1 MEFTVMLVVRGVWVL
16 STYGVE
22 PKILGEFYGLMAWV
36 TAWYSPEI
44 FYSVAWRFMGAG
56 REASAAFAEEI
67 VFAIGEP
74 RVARRVCIAD
84 LLRVVRVVWKKMGLC
99 VL

>member
-1 MEFTVMLVVRGVWVL
+1 MESTVMLVVRGVWVL
-16 STYGVE
+16 STNGVE

-36 TAWYSPEI
+36 TAWYFPEI

-56 REASAAFAEEI
+56 REVGAAFAEEI
-67 VFAIGEP
+67 VLAIGEP

>member
-1 MEFTVMLVVRGVWVL
+1 MLVVRGVWML
-16 STYGVE
+16 STNGVE

-36 TAWYSPEI
+36 TSWYFPEI
-44 FYSVAWRFMGAG
+44 FYSVAWQFMGAG
-56 REASAAFAEEI
+56 REAGAAFVEEI
-67 VFAIGEP
+67 VLVIGEP

>member
-16 STYGVE
+16 YTYGVE

-36 TAWYSPEI
+36 AAWYSPEI

-56 REASAAFAEEI
+56 REVGAAFVEEI
-67 VFAIGEP
+67 VFAIGMLWVTQ
-74 RVARRVCIAD
+74 RTRIAD
-84 LLRVVRVVWKKMGLC
+84 LLRVVRLA
-99 VL
+99 

>member
-16 STYGVE
+16 STNGVE

-36 TAWYSPEI
+36 TAWYFPEI

-56 REASAAFAEEI
+56 REVGAAFAEEI
-67 VFAIGEP
+67 VLAIGML
-74 RVARRVCIAD
+74 RVTQRTRIAD

>member
-1 MEFTVMLVVRGVWVL
+1 MLVVRGVGVL
-16 STYGVE
+16 STNGVE

-36 TAWYSPEI
+36 TSWYFPEI
-44 FYSVAWRFMGAG
+44 FYSVAWQFMGAG
-56 REASAAFAEEI
+56 REAGAAR
-67 VFAIGEP
+67 VGGTVLAIGEP

-84 LLRVVRVVWKKMGLC
+84 LLRVVRAVWKKMGIC